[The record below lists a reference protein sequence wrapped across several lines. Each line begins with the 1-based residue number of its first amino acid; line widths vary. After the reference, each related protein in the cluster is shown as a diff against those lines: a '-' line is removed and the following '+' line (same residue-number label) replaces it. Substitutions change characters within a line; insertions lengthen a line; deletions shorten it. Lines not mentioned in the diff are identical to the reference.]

1 MYIESVHYIRK
12 IEALVTLMRVGLV
25 ELISINHK
33 GADRSINKRR
43 EVSDSEME
51 KQIVWSLENN
61 VG

>member
-1 MYIESVHYIRK
+1 M
-12 IEALVTLMRVGLV
+12 ALVTLMRVGLV

-51 KQIVWSLENN
+51 KQIVWSLEKN